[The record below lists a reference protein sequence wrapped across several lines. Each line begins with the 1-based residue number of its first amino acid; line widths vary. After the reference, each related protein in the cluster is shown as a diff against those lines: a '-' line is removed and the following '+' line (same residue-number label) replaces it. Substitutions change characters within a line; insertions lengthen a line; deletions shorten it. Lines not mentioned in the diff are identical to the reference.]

1 MRVSIRTKLLILL
14 MGIGLAPVA
23 IYAWFDVSAARR
35 LGADLAEQ
43 ARWSLDEAAREKL
56 LLSVQDAAEDFR
68 RRHLLLETQVKLQ
81 ARQVERALA
90 SPAPIGTQ
98 VWVPNGAGEPAFL
111 SPSARHGGVAV
122 SFDRVATALGTDAS
136 MAAVGAL
143 PRLQRVAPS
152 LRGLHD
158 DGIEGTLWHHVV
170 LRNGAR
176 AIFPGRAGALSSDVA
191 NLPWYR
197 ATLGGQAIT
206 SSRSV
211 DPATGLPTLI
221 VATQILQGDNATVVG
236 ATAIEVSLPQALE
249 AVAGGTKPERALLV
263 SAGPSFLRIVAERSG
278 ARTHASGLILPSD
291 AVPELKE
298 VVADVRD
305 GRPAIRRMMFDGED
319 SLVASDAIGVFDIHL
334 VYAVP
339 YRDVAAAAEAA
350 QASVADRLSGQRV
363 AVLWGLLGL
372 AAALVG
378 VALAVS
384 RAVTRPVD
392 QLASSARQ
400 LAAGDFSA
408 RTSLRSGDE
417 LQELGELFNGMVPRL
432 RESIRMRESLG
443 LAMEVQRDL
452 LPQRPADV
460 PGFDIAGLSI
470 YCDETG
476 GDYYD
481 FLRLP
486 QYGPGEVAVVVGDVA
501 GHGIPAALLMT
512 TARALLR
519 SQSPERGNLAQ
530 VMGYVNRHL
539 VEDSRAGRFMTMFL
553 ALLDSQ
559 RREVHWVSAG
569 HDPAI
574 IYEPEEGGFRDMP
587 GVDIPLGV
595 DAEWRY
601 HELFHSGW
609 SDGTVLVIGTDGIW
623 ETRNS
628 AGEMFGKDAIR
639 SLIRANAGLAAADLA
654 RVITD
659 ALAEFREGRGQRDDV
674 TLVVVKST

>member
-1 MRVSIRTKLLILL
+1 MRVSIRTKLLIMLL
-14 MGIGLAPVA
+14 GIGIVPVA
-23 IYAWFDVSAARR
+23 VYAWFDMSASQR

-43 ARWSLDEAAREKL
+43 ARRSFDEAAREKL
-56 LLSVQDAAEDFR
+56 LVLIQHATEDLR

-122 SFDRVATALGTDAS
+122 SFDRVAAALGTDAS

-170 LRNGAR
+170 LRSGAR
-176 AIFPGRAGALSSDVA
+176 AIFPGRAGALSPDVTS
-191 NLPWYR
+191 LPWYR
-197 ATLGGQAIT
+197 AALGGQAIT
-206 SSRSV
+206 SSQAI

-236 ATAIEVSLPQALE
+236 ATAIEVSLPHALE
-249 AVAGGTKPERALLV
+249 AVARGAKPDRALLV
-263 SAGPSFLRIVAERSG
+263 SGGPSFLRIVAERRG
-278 ARTHASGLILPSD
+278 TRTHASGLILPSD
-291 AVPELKE
+291 ALPGLKE
-298 VVADVRD
+298 LIVDVRD
-305 GRPAIRRMMFDGED
+305 GRPSVRRMMFDGED
-319 SLVASDAIGVFDIHL
+319 SLVASGAIGVFDIHL
-334 VYAVP
+334 VYSVP
-339 YRDVAAAAEAA
+339 YWDAVAAAEAA
-350 QASVADRLSGQRV
+350 RTYVADRLSDLRA
-363 AVLWGLLGL
+363 AVLWGLLVLVTG
-372 AAALVG
+372 LVG
-378 VALAVS
+378 VALAAS
-384 RAVTRPVD
+384 RAVTRPVG
-392 QLASSARQ
+392 QLASAARQ

-408 RTSLRSGDE
+408 RTGVRSGDE

-432 RESIRMRESLG
+432 QESIRMRESLG

-452 LPQRPADV
+452 LPQRPPDV

-519 SQSPERGNLAQ
+519 SQSPERGNLAR
-530 VMGYVNRHL
+530 VMGHVNRHL

-559 RREVHWVSAG
+559 RRDVHWVSAG

-574 IYEPEEGGFRDMP
+574 IYEPEQDAFRDMP

-623 ETRNS
+623 ETRND

-639 SLIRANAGLAAADLA
+639 GLIRANAGLAAADLA
-654 RVITD
+654 RVITES
-659 ALAEFREGRGQRDDV
+659 LAEFREGRGQRDDV